1 MKQLLILLIISF
13 ATLTATSQKAK
24 QPNEN
29 ADSLK
34 NNSVGIN
41 VSPILSVLL
50 GGKEPVKIKYSGL
63 YKHYGERF
71 NFRLG
76 LSFTPDVMKKD
87 YYTYYNED
95 GSKIEALVMFEGGDI
110 VEITDT
116 TIMKRHYLRENY
128 LFELNAGIEK
138 AKKTRM
144 GTWIIGGEI
153 NIGWFYKDE
162 IYIYR
167 EYQRPVD
174 IYSNPEFEEFSY
186 FAPNTSAPYSS
197 GEFLKLGLNFI
208 IGFEWNLTKRINIS
222 ATLNP
227 EFYTFIKLSEE
238 YNDNENHL
246 EHTRYHELDFDQGSC
261 FINVFVSYKF

>member
-1 MKQLLILLIISF
+1 MKQSMILLIISF
-13 ATLTATSQKAK
+13 ATLTASSQNIKH
-24 QPNEN
+24 PNGN

-34 NNSVGIN
+34 NNSMGIN
-41 VSPILSVLL
+41 ISPILSVLL
-50 GGKEPVKIKYSGL
+50 GGEEPVKTEYSGL
-63 YKHYGERF
+63 YKHYGKRF

-76 LSFTPDVMKKD
+76 LSFTPDVLKKG

-95 GSKIEALVMFEGGDI
+95 GSKVEAPEMFEGGDI
-110 VEITDT
+110 VKITDT

-138 AKKTRM
+138 AKKTRI

-153 NIGWFYKDE
+153 NVGCFHKDE
-162 IYIYR
+162 TYIYR
-167 EYQRPVD
+167 EYQRPFD
-174 IYSNPEFEEFSY
+174 IYSNPEFEEFLF

-197 GEFLKLGLNFI
+197 GEFLKLGFNFI
-208 IGFEWNLTKRINIS
+208 IGYEWNLTKRINVS
-222 ATLNP
+222 ASLNP
-227 EFYTFIKLSEE
+227 RFYTLIKLSEE

-246 EHTRYHELDFDQGSC
+246 EHTRYHELDFDQGSS